1 MKKLDFFEKNGY
13 VIIDIDK
20 KFIKKFRSLKKEIE
34 IESRKFSNF
43 DTKFKLENFH
53 KYRLKKNISLNQFR
67 LKMIS
72 KINQIKNLKIDIYE
86 SVSSFLDKCLGPDIV
101 VQKNINLVIQK
112 PNDKERSPFHKDA
125 PTNSNYELVLWIPLV
140 DCVKTMNMYV
150 FEGGKHAISQKFVN
164 KNNKTEDYEAFSKK
178 EGVLNNVKFGQ
189 MLIFWTNNYH
199 YIPVNKEKETRWSLN
214 IRYKNLF
221 TRYGTKNLLDFYE
234 ILKTS
239 SITKLLDKI
248 DV

>member
-101 VQKNINLVIQK
+101 VQKNIN
-112 PNDKERSPFHKDA
+112 
-125 PTNSNYELVLWIPLV
+125 
-140 DCVKTMNMYV
+140 
-150 FEGGKHAISQKFVN
+150 
-164 KNNKTEDYEAFSKK
+164 
-178 EGVLNNVKFGQ
+178 
-189 MLIFWTNNYH
+189 
-199 YIPVNKEKETRWSLN
+199 YI
-214 IRYKNLF
+214 
-221 TRYGTKNLLDFYE
+221 
-234 ILKTS
+234 
-239 SITKLLDKI
+239 
-248 DV
+248 